1 MIMKKKKNT
10 ARIVDN
16 SSVNYTFTNNALI
29 PNQTNEPVKERSS
42 QKPNITK
49 MTKKDLKNLN
59 RYKANSKTA
68 KSMQNHSPV
77 YE

>member
-1 MIMKKKKNT
+1 MKKKKKSM
-10 ARIVDN
+10 ASIVDN
-16 SSVNYTFTNNALI
+16 SSVNYTFTNNVSI
-29 PNQTNEPVKERSS
+29 PHQTNEQIKEKPS

-49 MTKKDLKNLN
+49 ITKKDLKNMN

>member
-1 MIMKKKKNT
+1 MRKKKNI

-16 SSVNYTFTNNALI
+16 PSVNYTFTNNVSI
-29 PNQTNEPVKERSS
+29 PHQTNERIKEKPS
-42 QKPNITK
+42 QKPNMTK
-49 MTKKDLKNLN
+49 MTKKDLKNMN
-59 RYKANSKTA
+59 RYKANHKTA

>member
-1 MIMKKKKNT
+1 MKKKENS

-16 SSVNYTFTNNALI
+16 PSVNYTFTNNVLI
-29 PNQTNEPVKERSS
+29 PHQTNEQIKEKSS
-42 QKPNITK
+42 QKSNITK
-49 MTKKDLKNLN
+49 MTKKDLKSMN